1 MALRFSMS
9 LPLKIEAVGIK
20 DLERLHTLAV
30 TTFTETF
37 ASQNT
42 TGDLTLYLKNKLS
55 KKQLMKEI
63 LNPNSV
69 FYLSY
74 YQEINIEYLKLNFK
88 SAQSENTH
96 KKDRFEIE
104 RIYLL
109 KAYQGKGLGSLLL
122 EEALKKGREKG
133 YKKVWLGVWEHNH
146 KALAFYKKLG
156 FRLFSKHKFLLGT
169 DLQTDLLL
177 ELDF

>member
-74 YQEINIEYLKLNFK
+74 YQEINVEYLKLNFK

-96 KKDRFEIE
+96 KKDV
-104 RIYLL
+104 
-109 KAYQGKGLGSLLL
+109 
-122 EEALKKGREKG
+122 KKGI
-133 YKKVWLGVWEHNH
+133 KKCGSEFGNTTTRHWLFTKNW
-146 KALAFYKKLG
+146 AFDCFQNTSFY
-156 FRLFSKHKFLLGT
+156 
-169 DLQTDLLL
+169 
-177 ELDF
+177 